1 MPTPLIAYAGS
12 AVVLLALDIIWLT
25 LAVPA
30 IYKPQ
35 LGNLLSDQPNL
46 MVGGL
51 FYLVYVIGVV
61 VFAVLPAASAQSW
74 LLAIGLG
81 ALLGLVAY
89 GTYDFTNLATT
100 RDWPWVVS
108 VIDLC
113 WGIFVSA
120 AAALGGYFA
129 VRWLAG

>member
-12 AVVLLALDIIWLT
+12 AVVLLILDIIWLT

-30 IYKPQ
+30 LYRPQ

-46 MVGGL
+46 LVGGL
-51 FYLVYVIGVV
+51 FYLVYVVGVV
-61 VFAVLPAASAQSW
+61 VFAVLPAANAQNW
-74 LLAIGLG
+74 PLALGLG

-120 AAALGGYFA
+120 AAALGGYLA

>member
-1 MPTPLIAYAGS
+1 MPTPIIAYAGS
-12 AVVLLALDIIWLT
+12 AAVLLVLDVIWLT

-30 IYKPQ
+30 LYRPQ
-35 LGNLLSDQPNL
+35 LGNLLSDQPNFV
-46 MVGGL
+46 VGGL

-61 VFAVLPAASAQSW
+61 VFAVLPAANAQNW
-74 LLAIGLG
+74 LLALGLG

-100 RDWPWVVS
+100 RDWPWLVS

-120 AAALGGYFA
+120 SSALAGYFA